1 MSLVQVHST
10 CWAHCWQRS
19 ETALAIAEVVEDHK
33 HSRVAQLSLGAHDA
47 RFKRKNRALP
57 IGGLSAAPRVR
68 LRWRVALALWRWG
81 DRVHSNDTAG
91 ERDWLTMGPVYIGR
105 HDTAWYEPSN
115 GL

>member
-1 MSLVQVHST
+1 MSCVQVHST

-19 ETALAIAEVVEDHK
+19 ETALAIAEVVEDQK

-47 RFKRKNRALP
+47 RFKRNRALP

-105 HDTAWYEPSN
+105 AYSPYISYLYKRT
-115 GL
+115 